1 MAAQPVP
8 DQIRTVFGMSAG
20 DFVPE
25 DGFASRWRCGEV
37 VCSRVDDATLA
48 TASARAREQ
57 LDLAGM
63 TVARPLRGSDGRYV
77 VGGWRAD
84 RYPVAAAEVR
94 PDEILA
100 LAGELPEQL
109 GAPTP
114 GRARRTS
121 GNWRPDE
128 VFDRARTA
136 AWEGNPGR
144 DLDAGLE
151 AAMGSGAG
159 GSGFQGHR
167 AEALVVAAGMTRL
180 RDQVRV
186 HGGPI
191 ASAGGQLAHLD
202 ILRSLRFA
210 PSGPVLTDVL
220 LIAAPPVV
228 GQAIAAVD
236 LLAAGAAGEDLLW
249 RWDHLPAWTEHLA
262 CAAAYRLGVHAL
274 HPGTAPESYTGL
286 RSAASVVERFVR
298 SSHGF

>member
-1 MAAQPVP
+1 MAPQPVP
-8 DQIRTVFGMSAG
+8 DQIRTVFGVSSG
-20 DFVPE
+20 TFVPE
-25 DGFASRWRCGEV
+25 EGFASRWRCGDV

-48 TASARAREQ
+48 TASARARDQ
-57 LDLAGM
+57 LELPGL
-63 TVARPLRGSDGRYV
+63 TIARPLRGSDGRYV

-84 RYPVAAAEVR
+84 RYPEASAQTR

-100 LAGELPEQL
+100 LAGELPAAL
-109 GAPTP
+109 GAATP
-114 GRARRTS
+114 GRSRRTS
-121 GNWRPDE
+121 GNWRPAE

-151 AAMGSGAG
+151 SAMGSGA
-159 GSGFQGHR
+159 SGFQGHR

-186 HGGPI
+186 HGGGPQE
-191 ASAGGQLAHLD
+191 APGGIAHLD
-202 ILRSLRFA
+202 MVRALRFA
-210 PSGPVLTDVL
+210 ADGPVLTDVL
-220 LIAAPPVV
+220 LVPASPVA

-236 LLAAGAAGEDLLW
+236 LLAAGGAGEDLLW
-249 RWDHLPAWTEHLA
+249 RWDHLPAWTEHVA

-274 HPGTAPESYTGL
+274 HPGAEPESYTGL
-286 RSAASVVERFVR
+286 RSAASAVERFVR